1 MTIKLP
7 VCTSCGKTQYPVR
20 EICGECLSDQLEWLE
35 IRAEGELLASVPL
48 YHSLEEFFQER
59 LPWPIG
65 SVRLE
70 DGTVMMVNLGE
81 EHTQPGTEVSLSAEQ
96 DYKGRTVYWAH
107 RKEETNE

>member
-20 EICGECLSDQLEWLE
+20 EICGECLSEDLKWLD

-48 YHSLEEFFQER
+48 YHSLEEFYQER
-59 LPWPIG
+59 LPWTIG

-81 EHTQPGTEVSLSAEQ
+81 TMEPGTEVTLRAEE
-96 DYKGRTVYWAH
+96 DHKGRTVYRAQK
-107 RKEETNE
+107 KEE